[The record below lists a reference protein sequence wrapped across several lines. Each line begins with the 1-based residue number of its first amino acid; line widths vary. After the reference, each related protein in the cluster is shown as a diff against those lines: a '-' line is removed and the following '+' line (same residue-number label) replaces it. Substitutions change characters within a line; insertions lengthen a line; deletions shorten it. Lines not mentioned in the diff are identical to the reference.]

1 MNKLLIDFYDRKNVV
16 QIAKELIGKIVVT
29 NFNGL
34 RTSGRIVETEA
45 YTGLNDKASHAYN
58 GKRTV
63 RNEHMYAQPGTS
75 YVYICYGIHQMFNVV
90 TNERDIPDAVLIR
103 ALEPLEGIDV
113 MLERSGKER
122 LDHTLTR
129 GPGNVAKAL
138 GMNKS
143 HSGVSLT
150 GDEMFIAS
158 DEMLIVEDSIG
169 VSKRIGVDYAEEDA
183 SLLYRFFIKGN
194 KYVSGKPNR

>member
-1 MNKLLIDFYDRKNVV
+1 MIDFYDRKNVV
-16 QIAKELIGKIVVT
+16 QIAKELIGKIVIT

-103 ALEPLEGIDV
+103 ALEPLAGIDV

>member
-45 YTGLNDKASHAYN
+45 YTGLNDKASHSYN
-58 GKRTV
+58 GKRTA

-113 MLERSGKER
+113 MLERSGKKR

-150 GDEMFIAS
+150 GNEMFIAS

>member
-45 YTGLNDKASHAYN
+45 YTGLTDKASHSYN

-143 HSGVSLT
+143 HSGISLT

-158 DEMLIVEDSIG
+158 DEMLIVEDDIG
-169 VSKRIGVDYAEEDA
+169 ISKRIGVDYAEEDA
-183 SLLYRFFIKGN
+183 WLLYRFFIRGN
-194 KYVSGKPNR
+194 KYVSGKQNR

>member
-1 MNKLLIDFYDRKNVV
+1 MNKLSIDFYDRKNVV

-29 NFNGL
+29 NFDGML
-34 RTSGRIVETEA
+34 TSGRIVETEA
-45 YTGLNDKASHAYN
+45 YTGLTDKASHSYK
-58 GKRTV
+58 GKRTP
-63 RNEHMYAQPGTS
+63 RNEHMYAQAGTS

-90 TNERDIPDAVLIR
+90 TNKKEIPDAVLIR
-103 ALEPLEGIDV
+103 ALEPLKGIDV
-113 MLERSGKER
+113 MLERSRKKRFG
-122 LDHTLTR
+122 HTLTR

-150 GDEMFIAS
+150 GNEMFIAS
-158 DEMLIVEDSIG
+158 DEMLINEDDIG
-169 VSKRIGVDYAEEDA
+169 ISKRIGVNYAEEDA
-183 SLLYRFFIKGN
+183 LLLYRFFIKGN

>member
-1 MNKLLIDFYDRKNVV
+1 LNKLLIDFYDRKNVV
-16 QIAKELIGKIVVT
+16 QIAKELIGKIVIT